1 MDILTLVK
9 FVIKQ
14 KFIYGEKRR
23 EKRNWKM
30 FKIFYCDRPCPVC
43 GSETATNGVITWCI
57 QCDYKKEIKVV
68 EEQHD
73 ENINKRD

>member
-23 EKRNWKM
+23 KKM
-30 FKIFYCDRPCPVC
+30 FKIFYCERPCPVC
-43 GSETATNGVITWCI
+43 SSETATNGVIIWCI

-68 EEQHD
+68 EEQNAR
-73 ENINKRD
+73 NINE